1 MHSLSSSSLAGRWL
15 IRSAT
20 GMYLAAYTIIGCRSA
35 YCWTEDVAEAV
46 HVGTKAAA
54 KALSDLCNLG
64 GGATLPME
72 MP

>member
-1 MHSLSSSSLAGRWL
+1 MLTQSRSYLSGRWL

-20 GMYLAAYTIIGCRSA
+20 GMYLAAFTIIGCKSA
-35 YCWTEDVAEAV
+35 YCWTEDVGEAV

-64 GGATLPME
+64 GSATLPIE